1 MRGYIDNPRAAMAKE
16 FRNLGHIT
24 AFAVFIAVVCVFIP
38 ETRIASVPKKC
49 DRVNGTYDCGKSSM
63 LDSLRNGIDAEQLLK
78 CIDPSGRGDHTNT
91 NQKISDL
98 ESALFNCSQDCMD
111 DTCDQPQCNTDISG
125 VMAKNPLHAFNS
137 KQLLDL
143 NVFDQCSAPAY
154 LGGPMDRSRS
164 ADDNDVC
171 KFLGVGYMASG
182 ANCALL
188 QRHHGLGISAVV
200 LGGVWGL
207 AVLVAYVL
215 YVWSPENTFS
225 KTILGINDGERRYLQ
240 LLFHV
245 YSAITIIV
253 MAFYVLSA
261 MDWGMRMNNC
271 HSPVASSPNTG
282 FANGITKTTFVGD
295 GSVTTN
301 AIGSKY
307 TANDTM
313 IPFLQV
319 AGEFVDDTQNDT
331 SFIKWT
337 DLHYTDNPIHGLR
350 DSTNASSTKG
360 LCDGGI
366 GHQLNAK
373 PGSFFKDSTGVSS
386 VALGGYLR
394 AATAFILLPLALSLA
409 LQTFVGINDWFNG
422 NFFSTEKTAMPG
434 EGANGMAYWLARLII
449 SLLVAVFFY
458 ILGAHWMKEGWNDER
473 CGKESGFDVASLGS
487 SNGNGSY
494 GHKVHAQA
502 SAFAMAGLATFTCI
516 ESVLQLIGRGAK
528 SENGLQTFLGSY
540 SFKAF
545 SAAVIFA
552 TFVFFIIELGAII
565 GGNASDLCDPY
576 LGHGEQKAVTAGL
589 YIIFGIILIFALMY
603 GFSGGMPRQA
613 DAANLSKSMSY
624 FQMKPMAQITQSFL

>member
-1 MRGYIDNPRAAMAKE
+1 MKRGGYIDNPRVAMAKE

-24 AFAVFIAVVCVFIP
+24 AFAIFAAVLCVFIP
-38 ETRIASVPKKC
+38 ETRIAVVPKKC
-49 DRVNGTYDCGKSSM
+49 DRNKNGTYDCGKSPT
-63 LDSLRNGIDAEQLLK
+63 LNSLRNGIDAEQLLK
-78 CIDPSGRGDHTNT
+78 CIDPSGRGGHTNT
-91 NQKISDL
+91 NPKISDL
-98 ESALFNCSQDCMD
+98 ESALFNCSQDCMGG
-111 DTCDQPQCNTDISG
+111 TCDQAQCNADISG
-125 VMAKNPLHAFNS
+125 VMAENPLHAFNS

-154 LGGPMDRSRS
+154 LGAPMDRSRS
-164 ADDNDVC
+164 ADNNDVC

-200 LGGVWGL
+200 MGGVWGL
-207 AVLVAYVL
+207 AVLVAYAL
-215 YVWSPENTFS
+215 FFWKRDNTFS

-271 HSPVASSPNTG
+271 HSPVASFPNPG

-295 GSVTTN
+295 TGSITTN

-307 TANDTM
+307 TENDTM

-319 AGEFVDDTQNDT
+319 AGEFVTQNDT
-331 SFIKWT
+331 SFVKWI

-394 AATAFILLPLALSLA
+394 AATALILLPLALSLA
-409 LQTFVGINDWFNG
+409 LQTFASITDWSG
-422 NFFSTEKTAMPG
+422 NTNKMSELG
-434 EGANGMAYWLARLII
+434 EGENAMIYWLARLII

-473 CGKESGFDVASLGS
+473 CGKQSGFDVASLGS

-516 ESVLQLIGRGAK
+516 ESALQLIGRGAK
-528 SENGLQTFLGSY
+528 SENGLQTFLGRPIY
-540 SFKAF
+540 KAF
-545 SAAVIFA
+545 SAVVIFA
-552 TFVFFIIELGAII
+552 TFVFFIYELGAII

-589 YIIFGIILIFALMY
+589 FIIFGIICIFALMY
-603 GFSGGMPRQA
+603 GFSGAMPTEAQKMG
-613 DAANLSKSMSY
+613 LGQSMSY
-624 FQMKPMAQITQSFL
+624 FQMKPMAQITESFL